1 VISSLSMLLR
11 GPACSRALLLCAVFF
26 FLSFAHYGISSWI
39 ADLFSKV
46 HFTNPYATSIFYTFA
61 TVPGLGFAIFTL
73 DRFGRR
79 AVTGGAMFAACAAA
93 LLFAFDTG
101 ERMFIM
107 VCAAL
112 FNASAACAWNGI
124 DVFSSELL
132 PSRIRGTGL
141 GLCTACGRVGSIL
154 ANVFNSNVLARQQSD
169 EQNVALVLISA
180 GIAMTLGA
188 VCVLRLP
195 ETLTR

>member
-1 VISSLSMLLR
+1 
-11 GPACSRALLLCAVFF
+11 
-26 FLSFAHYGISSWI
+26 
-39 ADLFSKV
+39 
-46 HFTNPYATSIFYTFA
+46 
-61 TVPGLGFAIFTL
+61 
-73 DRFGRR
+73 
-79 AVTGGAMFAACAAA
+79 MFAACAAA